1 MWKARSGHRYLAHH
15 VQQVPLRCVAFVI
28 LPLVCA
34 ACQWPQAPLIG
45 AEPGDVSRPNI
56 VLIMADDLGY
66 AELGCYGQ
74 QKIKTPHIDAM
85 AAEGI
90 RFTQHYTSA
99 PVCAPARCCLMT
111 GRHAGHALVRDNA
124 ERHPADYL
132 FGDTFGGQYPLP
144 AGTVTM
150 ASLLKQAGYVTG
162 AFGKWGLG
170 GVGTSGDP
178 LNQGFDRFFG
188 YNCQRH
194 AHNLYPTYLVDDR
207 RQRMLPGNTAG
218 VTGETYAPQQVA
230 DEMLA
235 FVRANRERP
244 FFVYYPTVIPHLAL
258 QVPEAE
264 LAAYRG
270 QWPETPYTGQSYQP
284 HPTPRAAYAAMISFF
299 DKQVGR
305 LFSLLKELDLDN
317 RTIVLLTSDNGT
329 THLAEQVDAAF
340 FQSVGPLRGLKGIGV
355 RRRHSRSLD
364 RALARSYSAG
374 HSERSIGGP
383 LRPVADADGGGGPD
397 AAGGH
402 GWPELSS
409 DSVGSA
415 GSAAGARFLAVGFRG
430 IWGPACRPSRTME
443 GDLAGP
449 AKEPGRVD
457 ANSMIWPRT
466 WAKRRMWPGNTRRSW
481 RNWSRSCG
489 RPGSDRGGGLPVRP
503 VSRLIESA
511 ANAYTGG
518 STNGASRSLARQ
530 GILAEEQ
537 RCQFAI
543 C

>member
-1 MWKARSGHRYLAHH
+1 MGKTQYSHGSVVRRDRQAQR
-15 VQQVPLRCVAFVI
+15 RCVAFVR
-28 LPLVCA
+28 LSLVWVTCLLVA
-34 ACQWPQAPLIG
+34 APSIS
-45 AEPGDVSRPNI
+45 AEPRGVSRPNI

-74 QKIKTPHIDAM
+74 QKIKTPNIDAM
-85 AAEGI
+85 AAEGM

-124 ERHPADYL
+124 ERHPPDYL

-144 AGTVTM
+144 ADTVTM
-150 ASLLKQAGYVTG
+150 ARVLQQAGYVTG

-207 RQRMLPGNTAG
+207 RQRMLSGNTAG

-235 FVRANRERP
+235 FVRAHRERP

-270 QWPETPYTGQSYQP
+270 QWPETPYTGKSYQP

-305 LFSLLKELDLDN
+305 LLSLLKELELDD

-329 THLAEQVDAAF
+329 THLAEQVDAEF
-340 FQSVGPLRGLKGIGV
+340 FESVGSLRGLKGSVYEGGIRVPLVARWPGRIQPGTQSDLLAAHYDLLPTLLDV
-355 RRRHSRSLD
+355 AGLTPPVDTDGLSYLPTLLGRPDQQRRHAFLLWD
-364 RALARSYSAG
+364 FAGYGGQLAVRHG
-374 HSERSIGGP
+374 RWKGIWRD
-383 LRPVADADGGGGPD
+383 LRKNPDAPMELYDLVADVGETKNV
-397 AAGGH
+397 AGEH
-402 GWPELSS
+402 PE
-409 DSVGSA
+409 V
-415 GSAAGARFLAVGFRG
+415 V
-430 IWGPACRPSRTME
+430 
-443 GDLAGP
+443 
-449 AKEPGRVD
+449 AKLEEILRQ
-457 ANSMIWPRT
+457 
-466 WAKRRMWPGNTRRSW
+466 
-481 RNWSRSCG
+481 
-489 RPGSDRGGGLPVRP
+489 
-503 VSRLIESA
+503 
-511 ANAYTGG
+511 
-518 STNGASRSLARQ
+518 ARQ
-530 GILAEEQ
+530 RPQERAF
-537 RCQFAI
+537 QFGPYLD
-543 C
+543 